1 MNSLCCAGMCRAVKA
16 LPIESI
22 LYWEKKSPVS
32 YEILIQVASFS
43 ILSFCIFKVISLKE
57 NIFSALG
64 PPNTE
69 QSCSGSL
76 SACSLARL
84 LESYFPF
91 GLIIPSLEINCSGAS
106 IWQWEDPDLRAIVR
120 AGFLQRTF
128 RELSHSLPKSPPCL
142 ALPHHHRA
150 FSRLNKSCPSALVS
164 AVCFYSAFSKL
175 AWGSAVLSG
184 KNPSKPPSPLANKSK
199 PTLLHPPAGGSK
211 DGITAKGEGI
221 PGTHRE

>member
-1 MNSLCCAGMCRAVKA
+1 MNSLCCVGMCRAVKA

-22 LYWEKKSPVS
+22 LYWEKKNPVS

-43 ILSFCIFKVISLKE
+43 ILGFCIFKVISLKQ

-69 QSCSGSL
+69 QSCSESL
-76 SACSLARL
+76 SVWSLARL
-84 LESYFPF
+84 LGSYFPF
-91 GLIIPSLEINCSGAS
+91 GLIIPILEINCSGAN
-106 IWQWEDPDLRAIVR
+106 IWQWEDQDLRAIVR

-128 RELSHSLPKSPPCL
+128 RELSHSFPKFFPPC
-142 ALPHHHRA
+142 HHRA
-150 FSRLNKSCPSALVS
+150 FSRLNKSCPSVLVS
-164 AVCFYSAFSKL
+164 AACFYSAFSKL

-184 KNPSKPPSPLANKSK
+184 KNPSKPPSPVANKSK
-199 PTLLHPPAGGSK
+199 PTLQHPLAGGSK